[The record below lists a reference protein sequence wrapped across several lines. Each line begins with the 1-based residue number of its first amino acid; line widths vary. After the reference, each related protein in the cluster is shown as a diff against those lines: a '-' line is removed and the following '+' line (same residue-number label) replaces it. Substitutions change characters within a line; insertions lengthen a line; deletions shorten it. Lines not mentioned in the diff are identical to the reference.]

1 VPNFQNITREA
12 KDIVP
17 GIRKLFKPSP
27 GCTLVQADFSQ
38 AELRCTGVL
47 SGDTNLT
54 AIYADSN
61 RSLHRETAAAFY
73 GADYTKEQYV
83 KSKNINFGV
92 VYDQSAFMF
101 AQMYQMPQKEA
112 QAYIDNWFKQFPQV
126 LVWKDRIK
134 QQVVAGDDMIAPFGG
149 KRRFHLITEENLE
162 EVKRQA
168 INFLPQNTASELT
181 VYSLCELNAM
191 GVPIISTVHDS
202 IIADVPTEQALEVA
216 HLMKA
221 TMESA
226 AMECLG
232 WDLPFTVDISMS
244 DVSWG
249 EVEEVE
255 LTPITA

>member
-38 AELRCTGVL
+38 AELRCIARL
-47 SGDTNLT
+47 SGDTDLL
-54 AIYADSN
+54 AIYSDGA

-73 GADYTKEQYV
+73 GANYTKEQYV
-83 KSKNINFGV
+83 RSKNINFGV
-92 VYDQSAFMF
+92 CYEQSAFMF

-112 QAYIDNWFKQFPQV
+112 QAYIDNWFKRFPDV
-126 LVWKDRIK
+126 LKWKEDVKKR
-134 QQVVAGDDMIAPFGG
+134 VVNNEELIAPFGG
-149 KRRFHLITEENLE
+149 KRRIHLITEENLE

-168 INFLPQNTASELT
+168 INFYPQNTASELT
-181 VYSLCELNAM
+181 VWSLCKLNAL

-202 IIADVPTEQALEVA
+202 IIADVPTGDAMEVA
-216 HLMKA
+216 LLMKEV
-221 TMESA
+221 MESA

-244 DVSWG
+244 DVSWFD
-249 EVEEVE
+249 VEEVD
-255 LTPITA
+255 LYATV

>member
-27 GCTLVQADFSQ
+27 GCVLVQADYSQ
-38 AELRCTGVL
+38 AELRATARL
-47 SGDTNLT
+47 SGDNSLL
-54 AIYADSN
+54 AIYTDGN
-61 RSLHRETAAAFY
+61 RSLHRETANSFY
-73 GADYTKEQYV
+73 GSNYTKEQYV

-126 LVWKDRIK
+126 LTWKNQIK
-134 QQVVAGDDMIAPFGG
+134 QEVVTGVDIIAPFGG

-181 VYSLCELNAM
+181 VWSLCRLNSM

-202 IIADVPTEQALEVA
+202 IIADVPQSDCMEVA
-216 HLMKA
+216 LLMKQV
-221 TMESA
+221 MESA
-226 AMECLG
+226 AKECLG
-232 WDLPFTVDISMS
+232 WDLPFAVDISMS
-244 DVSWG
+244 EVSWG
-249 EVEEVE
+249 EVEE
-255 LTPITA
+255 LATF